1 VKIERKSIHLII
13 FGLLSFAAGVS
24 SAPTFHQTIKLTF
37 HPEEPLDVRG
47 KKALFVGDSHT
58 SAYGWGWQDQVCN
71 HTGMVCKNTAAPGK
85 QTNWMAWKLDTY
97 ADSSYSYCFIYGGGN
112 DVAAGVPNSK
122 ILQNFRAMISH
133 CQRLRIEPIVITGA
147 DPTRVI
153 SPSTTYWKNY
163 CSQKSKLQQM
173 LVDSLPGIVVI
184 DTRKAIDKS
193 DCADFLCHTKAP
205 GQRKIAQEVIAQ
217 LDFKK
222 VD

>member
-1 VKIERKSIHLII
+1 MKIERKSIHLII

-24 SAPTFHQTIKLTF
+24 SAPTFQQTIKLTF
-37 HPEEPLDVRG
+37 HAEEPLDVRG

-112 DVAAGVPNSK
+112 DVASGVPNSK

-133 CQRLRIEPIVITGA
+133 CQSLRIEPVVITGS
-147 DPTRVI
+147 DPEAVMQT
-153 SPSTTYWKNY
+153 SSAFWKGY
-163 CSQKSKLQQM
+163 VLQKSELQQM
-173 LVDSLPGIVVI
+173 LLDSLPGIKVI
-184 DTRKAIDKS
+184 DTRLVIGKT
-193 DCADFLCHTKAP
+193 DCADFLCHTKAS
-205 GQRKIAQEVIAQ
+205 GQKKIAGKVLKEMN
-217 LDFKK
+217 FKK
-222 VD
+222 VN